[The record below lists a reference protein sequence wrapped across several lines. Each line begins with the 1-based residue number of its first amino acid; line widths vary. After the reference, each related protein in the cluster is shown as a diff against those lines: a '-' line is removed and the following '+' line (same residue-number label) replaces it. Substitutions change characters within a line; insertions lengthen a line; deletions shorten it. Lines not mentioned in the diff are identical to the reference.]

1 MRPTKLTI
9 QGLTAY
15 RQQVEIDF
23 SELDLFAITGETGS
37 GKSSLVDAISFALFG
52 QAPRVGSRV
61 RELIS
66 QGEERLKVSL
76 EFRSNGDSYR
86 VHRATARKGQ
96 AAVQLERADS
106 AAEDGWERLADRS
119 TEVTQRIEAILQMDY
134 EAFVRSVLLPQGQ
147 FQEFLAGDR
156 DERRKVL
163 DRLLDLDVFRRMEIR
178 ANTIARDGEREADRI
193 KERLDT
199 ELVDATPDALKA
211 AKADLKTLQERSKQL
226 TALREATDAAHR
238 AAEALSETRKRHQTA
253 IDASTQIEKRLT
265 RARELLTGGQK
276 ALEAA
281 DARVAEVQKLIKAA
295 DYDADLHLRLRECL
309 PLLREIDRAVE
320 TESKLRGEITK
331 AEPALK
337 KIEADEQSARKQHD
351 ESQIATKS
359 RHDEYEAARHVNAAA
374 LLRKDMK
381 KGDLCPVCGQAVAT
395 LPPGEKATA
404 LDKLKEAWDRA
415 QAAEK
420 ATRERH
426 ADAEKRLSRERDS
439 LSAKEAQLATAMV
452 EQAKRQGE
460 LQQMLP
466 DPSFDQKA
474 IAVRIAALEKA
485 RTQLDELTVTEKQ
498 AVVAR
503 ERTANEISVAKTD
516 VTQLE
521 TQAKVHAAEAEA
533 TTKGIAETEAGLR
546 TAARDMDWPDVT
558 DTLDC
563 GRDPSSVL
571 RQRLQDVQ
579 GEERAVQQEIGAAGK
594 HIEQIEGN
602 IELAKRLRKEEKE
615 HRMAGLLAKDL
626 ASLLRIDA
634 LPSFIREQALR
645 RLAEDGSRRLEE
657 ISGGRYDFAVD
668 VQDFLIVDRWNGGD
682 TRSVKTLSGGETFL
696 ASLALALALAEQLPS
711 LSGHAT
717 GGALE
722 SLFIDEGFSHL
733 DAETLDVVASALE
746 VLGEDRRRLI
756 GVITHVPA
764 LAERMPARI
773 TVHKSQTGSTVT
785 VE

>member
-1 MRPTKLTI
+1 VRPTKLTI

-15 RQQVEIDF
+15 RQQVEVDF

-37 GKSSLVDAISFALFG
+37 GKSSLVDAISFVLFG

-66 QGEERLKVSL
+66 QGEERMKVSL
-76 EFRSNGDSYR
+76 EFSSNGDRYR
-86 VHRATARKGQ
+86 IHRETGRRGQ
-96 AAVQLERADS
+96 KPPQIERFDEKQDEWLPEEPDRVRDAN
-106 AAEDGWERLADRS
+106 AFIERL
-119 TEVTQRIEAILQMDY
+119 LQMDY

-163 DRLLDLDVFRRMEIR
+163 DRLLNLDVFRRMEIR
-178 ANTIARDGEREADRI
+178 ANTLARDSEREAGRI

-199 ELVDATPDALKA
+199 ELSEATPEALKS
-211 AKADLKTLQERSKQL
+211 AKADLKALQGRSKQL
-226 TALREATDAAHR
+226 AARREATDAAHR
-238 AAEALSETRKRHQTA
+238 TAEALAETRKRHQTA
-253 IDASTQIEKRLT
+253 VDASTAIEKRLA
-265 RARELLTGGQK
+265 RARELLAGGQK
-276 ALEAA
+276 TLDAA
-281 DARVAEVQKLIKAA
+281 DLRVNDAQKAIKAA
-295 DYDADLHLRLRECL
+295 DYNADLHLRLSQCL
-309 PLLREIDRAVE
+309 PLLREIDRAAESE
-320 TESKLRGEITK
+320 TKLAAEIAK
-331 AEPALK
+331 AGPGLK
-337 KIEADEQSARKQHD
+337 KLAADEQSTRKQHED
-351 ESQIATKS
+351 AQVATKS
-359 RHDEYEAARHVNAAA
+359 RHDDYEAARHVNAAA

-381 KGDLCPVCGQAVAT
+381 AGDSCPVCGQAVAT
-395 LPPGEKATA
+395 LPPGEKAAA
-404 LDKLKEAWDRA
+404 LDKLKEAWERA

-420 ATRERH
+420 AARDRH
-426 ADAEKRLSRERDS
+426 VDAEKSLARERDA
-439 LSAKEAQLATAMV
+439 LAAKEAQLATDRV

-460 LQQMLP
+460 LQRMLP
-466 DPSFDQKA
+466 DPSFDQTG

-485 RTQLDELTVTEKQ
+485 RTQLDELTIREKQ
-498 AVVAR
+498 AVA
-503 ERTANEISVAKTD
+503 ERQQIANEISAAKTD

-521 TQAKVHAAEAEA
+521 TQAKAHTADAET
-533 TTKGIAETEAGLR
+533 TTKAIAETEAGLC
-546 TAARDMDWPDVT
+546 AAAHEMDWPDVA
-558 DTLDC
+558 DALDR
-563 GRDPSSVL
+563 GRDSAPVL
-571 RQRLQDVQ
+571 HRRLQEVQ
-579 GEERAVQQEIGAAGK
+579 GEERSVLQQIGGAGK
-594 HIEQIEGN
+594 HIEQIERN
-602 IELAKRLRKEEKE
+602 IELARRLRGEEKA
-615 HRMAGLLAKDL
+615 HQQAGLLARDL

-668 VQDFLIVDRWNGGD
+668 GQDFLIVDRWNGGE

-711 LSGHAT
+711 LSGHGP

-746 VLGEDRRRLI
+746 VLGENRRRLI

>member
-15 RQQVEIDF
+15 RQQIEVDF

-96 AAVQLERADS
+96 AAVQLERADTD
-106 AAEDGWERLADRS
+106 AEDGWERLADRS

-163 DRLLDLDVFRRMEIR
+163 DRLLDLDVYERMGRR
-178 ANTIARDGEREADRI
+178 ANAIAHESEREAERI
-193 KERLDT
+193 AERLRE
-199 ELVDATPDALKA
+199 ELSDATPDALKS
-211 AKADLKTLQERSKQL
+211 AKADLKALQGRSKQL
-226 TALREATDAAHR
+226 ATIHAATDAAHR
-238 AAEALSETRKRHQTA
+238 TSEALSETRKSHQTA
-253 IDASTQIEKRLT
+253 VDAGTQIGQRLA
-265 RARELLTGGQK
+265 RARELLAGGQK
-276 ALEAA
+276 TLDAA
-281 DARVAEVQKLIKAA
+281 DARVAEVQKAIKAV
-295 DYDADLHLRLRECL
+295 DYNADLHLRLRECL
-309 PLLREIDRAVE
+309 PLLREIDRTAE
-320 TESKLRGEITK
+320 TESKLADEIAK
-331 AEPALK
+331 AGPTLK
-337 KIEADEQSARKQHD
+337 KIEAEETSTRKQHD
-351 ESQIATKS
+351 DARAATKS
-359 RHDEYEAARHVNAAA
+359 RHGEYEAARHTNAAA
-374 LLRKDMK
+374 LLRRDLKS
-381 KGDLCPVCGQAVAT
+381 GDACPVCGQAVAT
-395 LPPGEKATA
+395 LPPGEKTA
-404 LDKLKEAWDRA
+404 ELERIRQGWEKA
-415 QAAEK
+415 QATEK
-420 ATRERH
+420 ATYERLTE
-426 ADAEKRLSRERDS
+426 AQKKVTRERDAVA
-439 LSAKEAQLATAMV
+439 AKETQLATVRA
-452 EQAKRQGE
+452 EQAKRQSE
-460 LQQMLP
+460 LQLMLP
-466 DPSFDQKA
+466 DPSLDQKM
-474 IAVRIAALEKA
+474 IAARIAALEKA
-485 RTQLDELTVTEKQ
+485 RTQLDELKAREKQ
-498 AVVAR
+498 AVAKR
-503 ERTANEISVAKTD
+503 ERTANDISAAKTD
-516 VTQLE
+516 VTTLE
-521 TQAKVHAAEAEA
+521 TQAQVHAAEAEA
-533 TTKGIAETEAGLR
+533 TTKAIAATEAGLR
-546 TAARDMDWPDVT
+546 TAARDMDWPDVA
-558 DTLDC
+558 DALDR
-563 GRDPSSVL
+563 GRDPMPIL
-571 RQRLQDVQ
+571 HRRLQHVV
-579 GEERAVQQEIGAAGK
+579 GEERDVHQEIGAAGK

-602 IELAKRLRKEEKE
+602 IELAKRLRGEEKE
-615 HRMAGLLAKDL
+615 HRRSGLLARDL

-645 RLAEDGSRRLEE
+645 RLAEDGSLRLEE

-668 VQDFLIVDRWNGGD
+668 GQDFLIVDRWNGGE

-711 LSGHAT
+711 LSGHAS

>member
-15 RQQVEIDF
+15 RQQVEVDF

-76 EFRSNGDSYR
+76 EFRSNGDRYR

-96 AAVQLERADS
+96 AAVQLERAD
-106 AAEDGWERLADRS
+106 ATTDDGWERLADRS
-119 TEVTQRIEAILQMDY
+119 TEVTRRIEAILQMDY

-163 DRLLDLDVFRRMEIR
+163 DRLLDLDVYRRMEMR

-199 ELVDATPDALKA
+199 ELAEATPETLKSAKA
-211 AKADLKTLQERSKQL
+211 ALKTLQQRSKEL

-238 AAEALSETRKRHQTA
+238 AAEALSEMRKRHQTA
-253 IDASTQIEKRLT
+253 IDASTQIEKRLA
-265 RARELLTGGQK
+265 RARELLAGGQK
-276 ALEAA
+276 ALDEA
-281 DARVAEVQKLIKAA
+281 DARVAEVQTMIKVA
-295 DYDADLHLRLRECL
+295 DYDTDLHLRLRECL
-309 PLLREIDRAVE
+309 PLLREIDRASE
-320 TESKLRGEITK
+320 NESKLATEIAK
-331 AEPALK
+331 AGPALK
-337 KIEADEQSARKQHD
+337 KLEADEQSAHKQH
-351 ESQIATKS
+351 EGAQAATKS
-359 RHDEYEAARHVNAAA
+359 RHDEYEAARHTNAAA
-374 LLRKDMK
+374 LLRKDLQ
-381 KGDLCPVCGQAVAT
+381 KGDACPVCGQAVAS

-404 LDKLKEAWDRA
+404 LDKIRDAWEKA

-420 ATRERH
+420 AAHERH
-426 ADAEKRLSRERDS
+426 AAAEKGLHVARESLTGAEQRLIG
-439 LSAKEAQLATAMV
+439 ATS
-452 EQAKRQGE
+452 ELAKRRQE
-460 LQQMLP
+460 LQRMLP

-474 IAVRIAALEKA
+474 ITVRIAALEKA
-485 RTQLDELTVTEKQ
+485 RTKLDELTAREKQ
-498 AVVAR
+498 AVAVR
-503 ERTANEISVAKTD
+503 ERTAKEISGAKTE
-516 VTQLE
+516 VIQLE
-521 TQAKVHAAEAEA
+521 TQAKVHTSEAETA
-533 TTKGIAETEAGLR
+533 TKGIAEAEARIR
-546 TAARDMDWPDVT
+546 TAARDMGWPDVA
-558 DTLDC
+558 DALER
-563 GRDPSSVL
+563 GRDPAPVLRRRLEAVQSEGSSVL
-571 RQRLQDVQ
+571 
-579 GEERAVQQEIGAAGK
+579 QEIGAARK
-594 HIEQIEGN
+594 HIEQIEAN
-602 IELAKRLRKEEKE
+602 IGLAKRLRGEEKE
-615 HRMAGLLAKDL
+615 HRQAGLLARDL

-668 VQDFLIVDRWNGGD
+668 GQDFLIVDRWNGGE

-711 LSGHAT
+711 LSGHAA